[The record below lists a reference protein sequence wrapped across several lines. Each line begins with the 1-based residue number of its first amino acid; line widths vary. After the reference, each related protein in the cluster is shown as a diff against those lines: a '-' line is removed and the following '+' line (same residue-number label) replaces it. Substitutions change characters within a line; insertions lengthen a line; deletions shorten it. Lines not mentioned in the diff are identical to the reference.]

1 MSNTT
6 SPLARLWNLVREEQT
21 DITSVYFYAALNGF
35 IQLSLPVG
43 IQAIIGFVLGGIMS
57 TSLVLLISIV
67 VLGVLAA
74 GLMQANQM
82 KVIEKIQ
89 QKIFVRYA
97 FAFAER
103 IPRLDLK
110 QVNAFYLPELV
121 NRFFDT
127 VSLQKSLS
135 KLLLELPTASIQIL
149 LGLLL
154 LSFYHP
160 AFIFFGIL
168 LLVTLWLIIYT
179 SGSRGLRTSLAESTH
194 KYALAGWFEELAR
207 VVQSFKFSLHTGLHL
222 QKADEKAIN
231 YLAARQNH
239 FRILL
244 LQYRI
249 LILFK
254 VVITA
259 AILVVGVVLLLNQ
272 QINIGQFIA
281 AEIIIITVINSV
293 EKLIINLDGVYDVLT
308 AVEKVS
314 KLTDKP
320 VETSGTYELLT
331 AAGVG
336 VQGTNLQFGYA
347 PERPVL
353 RDLSFSIQPD
363 EKVCIGGQDG
373 SGKSTLLKLLAGT
386 YSDFGGSLLIN
397 GVPLA
402 NYDLVSLRSQTGI
415 LFPHE
420 NIFHGTLWDN
430 IAMGNEAIDRAYVNY
445 LAGRIGLMPFIGG
458 LRQGYDTELDPGGV
472 RLPLNVV
479 RKILLVRALAH
490 QPRLLLLEEPWQ
502 GVEEHYKAQIQEL
515 LLHEL
520 PGTTV
525 LVATTDETFARRC
538 NQTINLNPIT
548 NL

>member
-1 MSNTT
+1 MSTT
-6 SPLARLWNLVREEQT
+6 ISPLARVWNLVREEQT
-21 DITSVYFYAALNGF
+21 DISSVYFYAALNGF

-43 IQAIIGFVLGGIMS
+43 IQAIIGFVLGGVMS
-57 TSLVLLISIV
+57 TSLVLLITLV

-110 QVNAFYLPELV
+110 KVNAFYLPELV

-127 VSLQKSLS
+127 MSLQKSLS
-135 KLLLELPTASIQIL
+135 KLLLELPTAMIQIL
-149 LGLLL
+149 FGLLL

-160 AFIFFGIL
+160 SFIFFGVL
-168 LLVTLWLIIYT
+168 LIATLWLILHL
-179 SGSRGLRTSLAESTH
+179 SGSKGLQTSLDESRY

-207 VVQSFKFSLHTGLHL
+207 VVQSFKFSIHNGLHL
-222 QKADEKAIN
+222 READGKAIS
-231 YLAARQNH
+231 YLEARKKH
-239 FRILL
+239 FTILL

-249 LILFK
+249 LIAFK

-259 AILVVGVVLLLNQ
+259 AILVVGVMLLLNQ
-272 QINIGQFIA
+272 QLNIGQFIA

-293 EKLIINLDGVYDVLT
+293 EKVIINLDGVYDVLT
-308 AVEKVS
+308 AIEKVS

-320 VETSGTYELLT
+320 VETSGTYQLQ
-331 AAGVG
+331 AADGVG
-336 VQGTNLQFGYA
+336 VKGLNLRFGYDA
-347 PERPVL
+347 ERPVIEA
-353 RDLSFSIQPD
+353 LSFDILPG
-363 EKVCIGGQDG
+363 EKACINGPDG
-373 SGKSTLLKLLAGT
+373 SGKSTLLRLLTGT
-386 YSDFGGSLLIN
+386 YKDFNGSLLIN
-397 GVPLA
+397 GVPID
-402 NYDLVSLRSQTGI
+402 NYDLVSLRAQTGI
-415 LFPHE
+415 LFPAE

-430 IAMGNEAIDRAYVNY
+430 ITMGNGDIDKRHVNHV
-445 LAGRIGLMPFIGG
+445 AERIGLLPFIAS
-458 LRQGYDTELDPGGV
+458 LKVGYDTELDPGGN

-479 RKILLVRALAH
+479 RKILLLRALAH

-502 GVEEHYKAQIQEL
+502 GIEEQYKLQIQDL
-515 LLHEL
+515 LLHHL

-525 LVATTDETFARRC
+525 IISTPDEVFAQAC
-538 NQTINLNPIT
+538 HQTIKLK
-548 NL
+548 

>member
-1 MSNTT
+1 MSHTT
-6 SPLARLWNLVREEQT
+6 SPLTRLWNLVREEQT

-43 IQAIIGFVLGGIMS
+43 IQAIIGFVLGGVMS
-57 TSLVLLISIV
+57 TSLVVLISLV

-74 GLMQANQM
+74 GLMQSSQM

-110 QVNAFYLPELV
+110 KVNAFYLPELV

-127 VSLQKSLS
+127 VSLQKNLS
-135 KLLLELPTASIQIL
+135 KLLLELPTATIQIFF
-149 LGLLL
+149 GLLL

-160 AFIFFGIL
+160 AFIFFGVL
-168 LLVTLWLIIYT
+168 LLATLWLILHT
-179 SGSRGLRTSLAESTH
+179 SGSKGLETSLSESTH

-222 QKADEKAIN
+222 QKADEKAVD
-231 YLAARQNH
+231 YLGARQRH

-244 LQYRI
+244 LQYHI
-249 LILFK
+249 LIAFK

-320 VETSGTYELLT
+320 VETSGTYELEP
-331 AAGVG
+331 AGGVA
-336 VQGTNLQFGYA
+336 VQGLGLQFGYD
-347 PERPVL
+347 PERPVIK
-353 RDLSFSIQPD
+353 DLSFHIQPG
-363 EKVCIGGQDG
+363 EKVCINGADG
-373 SGKSTLLKLLAGT
+373 SGKSTLLRLLAGT
-386 YSDFGGSLLIN
+386 YRDFSGSLLIN
-397 GVPLA
+397 GVPID
-402 NYDLVSLRSQTGI
+402 NYHLESLRAQTGI
-415 LFPHE
+415 LFPHA
-420 NIFHGTLWDN
+420 NIFHDTLWDN
-430 IAMGNEAIDRAYVNY
+430 IAMGNGAIDRTYAHY
-445 LAGRIGLMPFIGG
+445 LVTRIGL
-458 LRQGYDTELDPGGV
+458 Q
-472 RLPLNVV
+472 
-479 RKILLVRALAH
+479 
-490 QPRLLLLEEPWQ
+490 
-502 GVEEHYKAQIQEL
+502 
-515 LLHEL
+515 
-520 PGTTV
+520 
-525 LVATTDETFARRC
+525 
-538 NQTINLNPIT
+538 
-548 NL
+548 

>member
-1 MSNTT
+1 
-6 SPLARLWNLVREEQT
+6 
-21 DITSVYFYAALNGF
+21 
-35 IQLSLPVG
+35 
-43 IQAIIGFVLGGIMS
+43 MS
-57 TSLVLLISIV
+57 TSLVLLISLV

-103 IPRLDLK
+103 IPRLDLQ
-110 QVNAFYLPELV
+110 QVNTFYLPELV

-135 KLLLELPTASIQIL
+135 KLLLELPTATIQIL
-149 LGLLL
+149 FGLLL

-160 AFIFFGIL
+160 AFIFFGL
-168 LLVTLWLIIYT
+168 LLLATLWLIIYT
-179 SGSRGLRTSLAESTH
+179 SGSKGLRTSLAESTH

-222 QKADEKAIN
+222 QKADDKAIN
-231 YLAARQNH
+231 YLGARRNH

-272 QINIGQFIA
+272 QINIGQFVA

-293 EKLIINLDGVYDVLT
+293 EKLIVNLDGVYDVLT

-320 VETSGTYELLT
+320 VETSGTYELPP
-331 AAGVG
+331 AGGVG
-336 VQGTNLQFGYA
+336 VQGINLQFGYV
-347 PERPVL
+347 PGKPVIKE
-353 RDLSFSIQPD
+353 LSFAIGPGG
-363 EKVCIGGQDG
+363 KACICGADG

-386 YSDFGGSLLIN
+386 YPDFSGSLLIN

-430 IAMGNEAIDRAYVNY
+430 IAMGNRAIDRSYVNY
-445 LAGRIGLMPFIGG
+445 LTDRIGLASFIAG

-502 GVEEHYKAQIQEL
+502 GVEELYKAEIQDL
-515 LLHEL
+515 LLHHL

-525 LVATTDETFARRC
+525 LVATTDEAFADRC
-538 NQTINLNPIT
+538 DQTIKLNPIT
-548 NL
+548 NF

>member
-1 MSNTT
+1 MSTT
-6 SPLARLWNLVREEQT
+6 ISPLTRIWNLVREEQT
-21 DITSVYFYAALNGF
+21 DITSVYFYATLNGF

-43 IQAIIGFVLGGIMS
+43 IQAIIGFVLGGVMS
-57 TSLVLLISIV
+57 TSLVLLISLV

-74 GLMQANQM
+74 GLMQTNQM

-110 QVNAFYLPELV
+110 KVNTFYLPELV

-135 KLLLELPTASIQIL
+135 KLLLELPTAMIQIL
-149 LGLLL
+149 FGLLL

-168 LLVTLWLIIYT
+168 LIATLWLILHT
-179 SGSRGLRTSLAESTH
+179 SGSKGLQTSLDESAY

-207 VVQSFKFSLHTGLHL
+207 VVQSFKFSMHTGLHL
-222 QKADEKAIN
+222 QKADHKAIA
-231 YLAARQNH
+231 YLDARQRH

-249 LILFK
+249 LIFFK
-254 VVITA
+254 VLITA
-259 AILVVGVVLLLNQ
+259 AILVVGVILLLNQ
-272 QINIGQFIA
+272 QLNIGQFIA

-293 EKLIINLDGVYDVLT
+293 EKVIINLDSVYDVLT

-320 VETSGTYELLT
+320 VETSGTYQLQP
-331 AAGVG
+331 AGGVG
-336 VQGTNLQFGYA
+336 VQGLNLRFGYD
-347 PERPVL
+347 PEKPVIQN
-353 RDLSFSIQPD
+353 LSFNIQPG
-363 EKVCIGGQDG
+363 EKVCITGNDG
-373 SGKSTLLKLLAGT
+373 SGKSTLLRLLTCT
-386 YSDFGGSLLIN
+386 YKDFGGSLLIN
-397 GVPLA
+397 GVPIE
-402 NYDLVSLRSQTGI
+402 NYELVSLRSKTGI
-415 LFPHE
+415 LFPNE

-430 IAMGNEAIDRAYVNY
+430 IAMGNEAIDRLYVNH
-445 LAGRIGLMPFIGG
+445 LADRIGLMQFIAG
-458 LRQGYDTELDPGGV
+458 LRKGYDTELDPGGA

-490 QPRLLLLEEPWQ
+490 QPKLLLLEEPWQ
-502 GVEEHYKAQIQEL
+502 AIEEQYKLQIQDL
-515 LLHEL
+515 LMRGL

-525 LVATTDETFARRC
+525 IVSTPDEAFARQC
-538 NQTINLNPIT
+538 HQTIKL
-548 NL
+548 